1 MEAHKKTSVNL
12 HWRDETPFLGYKR
25 RTLGM
30 GDMPISG
37 CIPTDVLFASI
48 IPVSGWKSPSL
59 SSSIASPPTA
69 SANSLA
75 LA

>member
-1 MEAHKKTSVNL
+1 M
-12 HWRDETPFLGYKR
+12 FLGYER

-30 GDMPISG
+30 GDMCISG